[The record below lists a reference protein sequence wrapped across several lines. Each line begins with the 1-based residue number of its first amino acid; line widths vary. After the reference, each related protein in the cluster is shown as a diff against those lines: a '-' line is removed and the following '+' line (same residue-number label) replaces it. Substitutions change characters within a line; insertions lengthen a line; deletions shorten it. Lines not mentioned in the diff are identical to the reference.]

1 MRPTATR
8 TRRAM
13 RKSLRIGVAP
23 SHVLANPACMTRDR
37 GQASV
42 EYLGVVAL
50 VCAVLA
56 GAALT
61 LPALARRDVGSAIA
75 GSMRGAL
82 CVLGR
87 GDCDIDAR
95 PCVVAS
101 DAVQDEASVDLLLV
115 RLAGRAVALREDRSD
130 GTVAV
135 TYMRDGGGGLDL
147 AVGGGGRLR
156 LGKRTL
162 RMGAQAEATLLAT
175 IGSATTWILPGAGAA
190 DRLMDALVV
199 HSAGGLA
206 RRIAH
211 GGAAD
216 TSGFPAPAWTSSRR
230 GLAVSLGAGSGPAS
244 LSLGGDELYGVAT
257 ERAMGRR
264 TYAVRRR
271 NDLAAALTVGPRDA
285 AGIAA
290 GADELYTVTV
300 DRDGRP
306 IDLGV
311 LGGRELG
318 AGAGPAG
325 GAMRRETEEHLD
337 LTDPDNL
344 AAARAFLSEVV
355 APHPRLGRAVD
366 VSGALRGRLD
376 ADGVVDERTY
386 ALSDSTT
393 GLGAATGTGIGHAGA
408 DFDRHERRLRLI
420 GARERGLDGL
430 WHTRD

>member
-1 MRPTATR
+1 
-8 TRRAM
+8 
-13 RKSLRIGVAP
+13 
-23 SHVLANPACMTRDR
+23 MTRDR

-50 VCAVLA
+50 VCAVLTGVA
-56 GAALT
+56 VA

-75 GSMRGAL
+75 ASMRRAL
-82 CVLGR
+82 CVVGR
-87 GDCDIDAR
+87 GDCDIDMR

-115 RLAGRAVALREDRSD
+115 RLGGRAVALREDRSD

-147 AVGGGGRLR
+147 TVGGGGRLR

-175 IGSATTWILPGAGAA
+175 SGSATTWILPRAGDA

-199 HSAGGLA
+199 HRAGDVA

-230 GLAVSLGAGSGPAS
+230 GLKVSVGAGGGPAS
-244 LSLGGDELYGVAT
+244 LSLSGDELYGVAT
-257 ERAMGRR
+257 ERATGRR

-271 NDLAAALTVGPRDA
+271 NDLAAALSVGPRDA
-285 AGIAA
+285 AGVAA
-290 GADELYTVTV
+290 AADELYTVTV

-318 AGAGPAG
+318 ASAGPAG

-337 LTDPDNL
+337 LTDPGNL
-344 AAARAFLSEVV
+344 AAARDFLDEVV
-355 APHPRLGRAVD
+355 APHPRLGHAVD
-366 VSGALRGRLD
+366 VSDALRARLD
-376 ADGVVDERTY
+376 ADGVLDERTY

-393 GLGAATGTGIGHAGA
+393 GIGAVAGTGTGHAGA
-408 DFDRHERRLRLI
+408 DFARDERRLRLI
-420 GARERGLDGL
+420 SARQRGPDGL
-430 WHTRD
+430 WRARDDCLHRA